1 MNNPEKVITDKLR
14 KGLALTASAI
24 TFTANAVLAQ
34 SATASKIAG
43 FYAWLK
49 PIVTAILLILTL
61 VFAGRLLF
69 KMAFQQR
76 EAGMDLAWFIV
87 FLAFWG
93 MWAMFASDILS
104 FFGITA
110 VF

>member
-1 MNNPEKVITDKLR
+1 MKRKVSDSKS
-14 KGLALTASAI
+14 GAAI
-24 TFTANAVLAQ
+24 TALLLGLVDTVFAQ
-34 SATASKIAG
+34 GATAGKIAG
-43 FYAWLK
+43 FYSWLK

-69 KMAFQQR
+69 KMAFRQQ

-93 MWAMFASDILS
+93 LWAIFASDILS
-104 FFGITA
+104 FFGVA
-110 VF
+110 ASF

>member
-1 MNNPEKVITDKLR
+1 MRTKKNKKKAIAIS
-14 KGLALTASAI
+14 GLLLLTVSTVMAD
-24 TFTANAVLAQ
+24 NQ
-34 SATASKIAG
+34 TASKIAG
-43 FYAWLK
+43 FYSWLK

-69 KMAFQQR
+69 KMAFRQQ

-93 MWAMFASDILS
+93 LWAIFASDILS
-104 FFGITA
+104 FFG
-110 VF
+110 V

>member
-1 MNNPEKVITDKLR
+1 MNTNNKLR
-14 KGLALTASAI
+14 NELLTILSALTLAGN
-24 TFTANAVLAQ
+24 TALAQ
-34 SATASKIAG
+34 NATASKIAG
-43 FYAWLK
+43 FYTWLK
-49 PIVTAILLILTL
+49 PVVTAILLILTL

-69 KMAFQQR
+69 KMAFKQQ

-110 VF
+110 IF

>member
-1 MNNPEKVITDKLR
+1 MNTKNKFENQLLMITS
-14 KGLALTASAI
+14 ALTLVGN
-24 TFTANAVLAQ
+24 TAMAQ

-43 FYAWLK
+43 FYTWLK
-49 PIVTAILLILTL
+49 PVVTAILLILTL

-69 KMAFQQR
+69 KMAFKQQ

-93 MWAMFASDILS
+93 MWAMFASDILA

-110 VF
+110 SF

>member
-1 MNNPEKVITDKLR
+1 MKNANKLNTDKFKKAIFLMVSVITF
-14 KGLALTASAI
+14 AANTAM
-24 TFTANAVLAQ
+24 AQ
-34 SATASKIAG
+34 NATASKIAG